1 MEHGISIRGTKEG
14 EMRCIQA
21 YRECDSFE
29 V

>member
-1 MEHGISIRGTKEG
+1 MEHGISQRGTKEG
-14 EMRCIQA
+14 EARVIQA